1 MQVIRITMPDGAK
14 YDVPTEIIA
23 RNRAKH
29 YADKEFD
36 GDIERSLTEDTLP
49 LFQSDDYEIHDWAAN
64 NMNWSDVKDHAT
76 LASLTED
83 SEASHQEGWINGE
96 YEIIDKPDGGSA
108 DLLNLER
115 LASMPLKAITRSMSL
130 AGASKVQL
138 VFETAG
144 EKPVGAIILL
154 TGDDTE
160 RYLKA
165 IEAEAE
171 SEG

>member
-1 MQVIRITMPDGAK
+1 MKVIRITMPDGSK
-14 YDVPTEIIA
+14 YDVPVEIIA

-36 GDIERSLTEDTLP
+36 GDIERSLAEDTMP

-76 LASLTED
+76 LASLPED
-83 SEASHQEGWINGE
+83 GDESRQEGWVNGE
-96 YEIIDKPDGGSA
+96 YEVIEKQDDAAA

-115 LASMPLKAITRSMSL
+115 LASMPLNAITRSMSR

-138 VFETAG
+138 VFDTAG

-154 TGDDTE
+154 TGKETE

>member
-1 MQVIRITMPDGAK
+1 MQVIRITMPDGSK
-14 YDVPTEIIA
+14 YDVPVEIIA
-23 RNRAKH
+23 RNRAKY

-36 GDIERSLTEDTLP
+36 GDIERSLAEDTIP

-76 LASLTED
+76 LASLPED
-83 SEASHQEGWINGE
+83 GEEAHQEGWINGE
-96 YEIIDKPDGGSA
+96 YEVIEKTEPVA

-115 LASMPLKAITRSMSL
+115 LASMPLKAITRSMSQ

-144 EKPVGAIILL
+144 DKPVGAIILL
-154 TGDDTE
+154 TGDETE

-165 IEAEAE
+165 IAAEEE
-171 SEG
+171 SEL

>member
-23 RNRAKH
+23 RNRAKY

-36 GDIERSLTEDTLP
+36 GDIERSLAEDTLP

-76 LASLTED
+76 LASLPED

-96 YEIIDKPDGGSA
+96 YEIIEKPDDA
-108 DLLNLER
+108 AE
-115 LASMPLKAITRSMSL
+115 
-130 AGASKVQL
+130 
-138 VFETAG
+138 G
-144 EKPVGAIILL
+144 EHS
-154 TGDDTE
+154 DHQ
-160 RYLKA
+160 
-165 IEAEAE
+165 
-171 SEG
+171 